1 MSQTAYETD
10 TRFGKAADW
19 VARLEQ
25 AAGREVLH
33 TIVQAEPIGPKGL
46 VDAMVVCP
54 CTGNTLSKIAAGITD
69 TPVTMAVKSALR
81 IGIPVVLCCATNDA
95 MAASGPNLLRLLNT
109 KNVYLVPLR
118 QDDPVKSPSPWW
130 RISPCCPRPSP
141 WPWRESSSSPC
152 SCRRT
157 PAPEG
162 RENFFIYKIPV
173 LGYDKGYHS
182 RAAPGCGLFVKRT
195 REYALLY
202 KMPRACQDSAA
213 KCPNCKSSKLR
224 PVAEEDLV
232 LLHRADQYTAG
243 LLEKRFQEQGLS
255 YRMEPFQGGRIS
267 YLYEGT

>member
-1 MSQTAYETD
+1 MKTIGFAMCGSFCTFEKSLAQLEFLAQTYNILPLMSQTAYETD

-69 TPVTMAVKSALR
+69 TPVTMAVKSSLR

-118 QDDPVKSPSPWW
+118 QDDPVKKPVSLVADFSLL
-130 RISPCCPRPSP
+130 PR
-141 WPWRESSSSPC
+141 
-152 SCRRT
+152 T
-157 PAPEG
+157 IALALEG
-162 RENFFIYKIPV
+162 RQLQPV
-173 LGYDKGYHS
+173 FL
-182 RAAPGCGLFVKRT
+182 PPQT
-195 REYALLY
+195 
-202 KMPRACQDSAA
+202 
-213 KCPNCKSSKLR
+213 
-224 PVAEEDLV
+224 
-232 LLHRADQYTAG
+232 
-243 LLEKRFQEQGLS
+243 
-255 YRMEPFQGGRIS
+255 GG
-267 YLYEGT
+267 